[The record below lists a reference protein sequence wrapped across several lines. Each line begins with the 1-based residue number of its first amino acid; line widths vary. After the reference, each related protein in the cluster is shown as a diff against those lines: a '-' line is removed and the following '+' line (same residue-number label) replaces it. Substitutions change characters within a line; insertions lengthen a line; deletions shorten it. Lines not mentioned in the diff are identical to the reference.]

1 MAKYADATVA
11 GFTTYHEARG
21 REIPGTWDDDKIE
34 ASLLVASEWI
44 DDRYG
49 PSFLGYKTDGFLQ
62 DREWPRTTAVVTTS
76 IPPYIIA
83 TDEIPERVIHAVY
96 EAAWRDGNA
105 SGSLS
110 VDYTPNKY
118 NRVAIDGAVSVEYA
132 SLNFASD
139 IQMTIPVID
148 ALLAPLLDLNS
159 IGFAA
164 YSGASSRV

>member
-1 MAKYADATVA
+1 MAKYAGTTVD
-11 GFTTYHEARG
+11 GFAVYHEARG
-21 REIPGTWDDDKIE
+21 REIPGTWDDEKIE
-34 ASLLVASEWI
+34 ASLLNASEWI

-76 IPPYIIA
+76 IPPYIIGN
-83 TDEIPERVIHAVY
+83 DVIPERVIHAVY
-96 EAAWRDGNA
+96 EAAWRDAGVP
-105 SGSLS
+105 GSLS

-118 NRVAIDGAVSVEYA
+118 NSVSIDGAVSVEYA
-132 SLNFASD
+132 NINFASD

-148 ALLAPLLDLNS
+148 ALLAPLLDLNVT
-159 IGFAA
+159 GFSA